1 MIDAVSMAGTTGV
14 HDVGGMSV
22 DAAIDVASGHK
33 KYQLWELQ
41 THCLVTLL
49 SKRGLLTV
57 DEVCQSAGF
66 DTTRRICLSTI
77 SGAYFVDIVNPSAV
91 QLRRGVE
98 GLPAPANEA
107 MSYYERWAA
116 SVAAIS
122 MERGTIQQRDL
133 DHYLGVSVEEPLAR

>member
-1 MIDAVSMAGTTGV
+1 MRCVNLWALIQPDVFVSQP
-14 HDVGGMSV
+14 
-22 DAAIDVASGHK
+22 
-33 KYQLWELQ
+33 Y
-41 THCLVTLL
+41 LVRT
-49 SKRGLLTV
+49 
-57 DEVCQSAGF
+57 F
-66 DTTRRICLSTI
+66 
-77 SGAYFVDIVNPSAV
+77 VNPPAV

-116 SVAAIS
+116 SIAAIS

>member
-1 MIDAVSMAGTTGV
+1 MAGTTGV
-14 HDVGGMSV
+14 HDVGGLSV
-22 DAAIDVASGHK
+22 DTAIDVASGHK

-57 DEVCQSAGF
+57 DEVCLCVGQLTPPEAQA
-66 DTTRRICLSTI
+66 RPCLSTI
-77 SGAYFVDIVNPSAV
+77 SGAYLVDGMSRSAV

>member
-1 MIDAVSMAGTTGV
+1 MWVLIAPDSQA
-14 HDVGGMSV
+14 
-22 DAAIDVASGHK
+22 
-33 KYQLWELQ
+33 
-41 THCLVTLL
+41 
-49 SKRGLLTV
+49 RP
-57 DEVCQSAGF
+57 
-66 DTTRRICLSTI
+66 CLSTI
-77 SGAYFVDIVNPSAV
+77 PGADFVDGVDRSAV

-133 DHYLGVSVEEPLAR
+133 DYYLGVSTEEPLAR

>member
-1 MIDAVSMAGTTGV
+1 M
-14 HDVGGMSV
+14 
-22 DAAIDVASGHK
+22 
-33 KYQLWELQ
+33 
-41 THCLVTLL
+41 
-49 SKRGLLTV
+49 
-57 DEVCQSAGF
+57 
-66 DTTRRICLSTI
+66 
-77 SGAYFVDIVNPSAV
+77 

-116 SVAAIS
+116 SAAAIS